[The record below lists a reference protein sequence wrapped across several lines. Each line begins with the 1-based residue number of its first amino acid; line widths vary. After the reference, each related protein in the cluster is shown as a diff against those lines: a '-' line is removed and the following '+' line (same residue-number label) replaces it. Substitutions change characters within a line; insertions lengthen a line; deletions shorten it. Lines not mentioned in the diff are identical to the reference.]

1 MTIQSIYNASL
12 CKYIINT
19 IFYLHNQHL
28 LLWVIKKQVKNIS
41 NRYPPNIFEI
51 DKNKNEAENKS
62 KTQILPKYNK
72 IIAKDPTNNN
82 NNVDDIFQNTKKNSQ
97 NENLVDDI
105 FGTDNKTEI
114 KNNEIIE
121 NKKTDS
127 AEEIFGNSNNKEIN
141 KLFSSGNDENN
152 LKQQK
157 NIKDFFSNKPLN
169 SVIDNKTKNIK
180 KNPNEEKNIQ
190 NKKNE
195 NKGVKPL
202 NNYLDEFLTKEE
214 NNIDDIFGSGNN
226 NGDGLFG

>member
-1 MTIQSIYNASL
+1 MIFFKIQ
-12 CKYIINT
+12 
-19 IFYLHNQHL
+19 
-28 LLWVIKKQVKNIS
+28 
-41 NRYPPNIFEI
+41 
-51 DKNKNEAENKS
+51 
-62 KTQILPKYNK
+62 
-72 IIAKDPTNNN
+72 
-82 NNVDDIFQNTKKNSQ
+82 KKNSQ

-114 KNNEIIE
+114 KNNKIME

-127 AEEIFGNSNNKEIN
+127 AEEIFGSSNNKEIN

-152 LKQQK
+152 LKEQN
-157 NIKDFFSNKPLN
+157 NIKDIFSNKPLN
-169 SVIDNKTKNIK
+169 SVLDNKTKNIK
-180 KNPNEEKNIQ
+180 KNTNEEKNIQ